1 MPPRQRF
8 SQQTIIDAAIRVI
21 REQGPEAL
29 NARKLAGEL
38 GCSTQPLYSL
48 FSSMEE
54 IEQAVITACLP
65 IPMEYMLGA
74 EDRESQFLSIGMGYL
89 QFAESEP
96 GIFRLLFT
104 SGKVQWDFTAGN
116 PYFAPLLEKMR
127 RDCFLAS
134 LTDGKLFSLLSK
146 MFIFTHGLCTLQ
158 HSAGVSDT
166 TGTMRTLLH
175 ETGGE
180 LIMTELLKQDHPE
193 VLQQAA
199 KEFMDVHTHT

>member
-48 FSSMEE
+48 FSSMEG

-116 PYFAPLLEKMR
+116 PTSPRCLR
-127 RDCFLAS
+127 RCAGTAS
-134 LTDGKLFSLLSK
+134 LPRSPTGSSSPCSRRCSSSPTDCAPCS
-146 MFIFTHGLCTLQ
+146 TVP
-158 HSAGVSDT
+158 VSQIRP
-166 TGTMRTLLH
+166 G
-175 ETGGE
+175 
-180 LIMTELLKQDHPE
+180 P
-193 VLQQAA
+193 
-199 KEFMDVHTHT
+199 

>member
-8 SQQTIIDAAIRVI
+8 SRDSIIAAAVRVVKA
-21 REQGPEAL
+21 QGPEGL
-29 NARKLAGEL
+29 NARTIAREL
-38 GCSTQPLYSL
+38 GCSTQPLYSI
-48 FSSMEE
+48 FASMEE

-89 QFAESEP
+89 QFAQSEP

-104 SGKVQWDFTAGN
+104 SGKVQWDFSVGN

-134 LTDGKLFSLLSK
+134 FTDSKLFTLLSK

-158 HSAGVSDT
+158 HSNGVSDT
-166 TGTMRTLLH
+166 AGTMRALLH

-199 KEFMDVHTHT
+199 KEFMDAHTHT